1 MISAKLFDFKVTSRM
16 KMSGFSESSLDY
28 WTKKFLEHGYKI
40 ARVEQS
46 ENMIGEA
53 NKGKG

>member
-1 MISAKLFDFKVTSRM
+1 M